1 MVDHN
6 VIAVSA
12 LVIGGHRHGSRQ
24 GGADGCTCG
33 DRQVHAGM
41 TPPLSRD
48 RVNTVA
54 KLRGDHTP
62 PVLPNRRAEAV
73 RPDERHIS
81 PLEAAASPRIAVAD
95 EAVDA
100 LRVAPLVL
108 CDLHAHGGVEILI
121 DRLQILNGHGHR
133 VGFFLLCV
141 GPVLM
146 FHGDSPGALLIG
158 DEAVREFPAVLL
170 AGAVRAEV
178 QSIKKGLDADL
189 VKAVFSFC
197 QFIDIFNGSIQ
208 EIEARAHL
216 LNVGPVLIRGL
227 RRDRAAVKAQLHNG
241 EVVAGGTRTQSAQKG
256 NQQDH
261 WRENRRQHPTDFLS
275 GVFISQGEDGRL
287 DCCGS
292 GGAHKV
298 IPFMEGPSCSG
309 PLCSSDQYSV
319 SSAIVSSYPSFFLC
333 FSAHAW
339 YRSRSMPLS
348 SRSFAMS
355 AA

>member
-1 MVDHN
+1 M
-6 VIAVSA
+6 SPP
-12 LVIGGHRHGSRQ
+12 LP
-24 GGADGCTCG
+24 G
-33 DRQVHAGM
+33 DRV
-41 TPPLSRD
+41 D
-48 RVNTVA
+48 TVT
-54 KLRGDHTP
+54 KLGGDHAP
-62 PVLPNRRAEAV
+62 PVLPDGGAEAV

-81 PLEAAASPRIAVAD
+81 PLEAASPRIAVAD

-108 CDLHAHGGVEILI
+108 CGLHTHGGTDILI
-121 DRLQILNGHGHR
+121 DHLQILNGHGHCI
-133 VGFFLLCV
+133 GFFLLCD

-146 FHGDSPGALLIG
+146 FHGDGPGPLLVG
-158 DEAVREFPAVLL
+158 DKAAHKLLAVLL
-170 AGAVRAEV
+170 AGAVCAEV

-227 RRDRAAVKAQLHNG
+227 RRDLAAVKAQLHNG

-287 DCCGS
+287 DQRRGC
-292 GGAHKV
+292 GAHKLM
-298 IPFMEGPSCSG
+298 PSMEGLSCSG

-333 FSAHAW
+333 FSAHVW
-339 YRSRSMPLS
+339 YCSRSIPRS
-348 SRSFAMS
+348 SRSFATP